1 MSFTPRKLLPA
12 LLLAAGCGSALAQ
25 AEIRVC
31 DRPNLN
37 GRCIDLRHGV
47 GDLRRFDFNQRVTSF
62 EIRSGTWLMCSEA
75 GFGGR
80 CEAFDRSVDNLRRTG
95 FNNSVASL
103 RPVRG
108 GGPGGGSGWNRSSIT
123 LYENPN
129 YNGRGWTFADDV
141 PDLSRFSLG
150 DRISSVRV
158 TGRGSWNLCFD
169 ANYQRCRTIEGSVA
183 NLRQIG
189 MNNTISSIQ
198 EVDRARPQPMPV
210 PVPAPDR
217 GSVVLYEH
225 SGFGGQAVAVEGSV
239 SDLRQA
245 GFNDRASALRIPDGQ
260 RWVVCSDVN
269 FAGRCATVQGD
280 VADLNR
286 YGLNDTI
293 SSLRRVRR

>member
-1 MSFTPRKLLPA
+1 MSFTRKLLPA

-62 EIRSGTWLMCSEA
+62 EIRSGTWLMCSQA

-95 FNNSVASL
+95 FNNTVASL

-108 GGPGGGSGWNRSSIT
+108 GGPAGDRWDRTSIT

-129 YNGRGWTFADDV
+129 YNGRGWTFADDE
-141 PDLSRFSLG
+141 PDLARFALG

-158 TGRGSWNLCFD
+158 NGGRWALCQD
-169 ANYQRCRTIEGSVA
+169 ANYGGCRS
-183 NLRQIG
+183 
-189 MNNTISSIQ
+189 
-198 EVDRARPQPMPV
+198 
-210 PVPAPDR
+210 PA
-217 GSVVLYEH
+217 
-225 SGFGGQAVAVEGSV
+225 
-239 SDLRQA
+239 
-245 GFNDRASALRIPDGQ
+245 AS
-260 RWVVCSDVN
+260 
-269 FAGRCATVQGD
+269 
-280 VADLNR
+280 
-286 YGLNDTI
+286 
-293 SSLRRVRR
+293 